1 MSTLTD
7 LFGADAAILRDR
19 NFQVLLLANLFP
31 GLGTALLSPV
41 LNSLIEPLGA
51 TPATIGLMV
60 SVFTA
65 PSIVMIPVMGALAD
79 RYGRTPVL
87 SLSLG
92 CFGAAGA
99 AVALTTHLHQALVF
113 RAIQGVAF
121 AGLTPILVTSL
132 GDLYAGTREAT
143 AQGLRFTGT
152 GLAQAAFP
160 LLAGVVV
167 VLAWQA
173 PFLLYALAV
182 PVAVLVYSG
191 YDEPPVGGDNST
203 DTGSYGGELLAFV
216 RQPPVLALV
225 FARALGPVTWIGF
238 LTYNSLIV
246 VRLIGGEPGT
256 AGLLV
261 AIGSVVF
268 ALSASQAGRI
278 TALFGSRLYPLVVAE
293 VSLAGGFLAVLF
305 APTTPIAAL
314 GIVVAG
320 TGFGLAISL
329 YRSVVTSLPPDAL
342 RAGVVSVAES
352 GSRIMITGTPVA
364 MGAIIAL
371 AEPAVGLRGA
381 VQLAGVSVAAVSFVG
396 GLLCLSVVR
405 GSPAM
410 AVDGSALADQ

>member
-1 MSTLTD
+1 MSTLTE

-41 LNSLIEPLGA
+41 LNSLIDPLGA

-65 PSIVMIPVMGALAD
+65 PSIVMTPVMGALAD

-87 SLSLG
+87 SVSLG
-92 CFGAAGA
+92 VFGTAGC
-99 AVALTTHLHQALVF
+99 VIALTTHLHQALVF

-160 LLAGVVV
+160 LLAGALVVV
-167 VLAWQA
+167 AWQA
-173 PFLLYALAV
+173 PFLLYGLAV
-182 PVAVLVYSG
+182 PVAVLVYVG
-191 YDEPPVGGDNST
+191 YDEPPRSSDAGTGA
-203 DTGSYGGELLAFV
+203 GSYGRELAAFV
-216 RQPPVLALV
+216 GQPRVLALV
-225 FARALGPVTWIGF
+225 VARGLGPVTWIAF

-246 VRLIGGEPGT
+246 VRLVGGQPET

-268 ALSASQAGRI
+268 ALSASQAGRV

-293 VSLAGGFLAVLF
+293 VCLAGGYLAVLF
-305 APTTPIAAL
+305 APTTPVAAV
-314 GIVVAG
+314 GIGVAG
-320 TGFGLAISL
+320 AGFGLAISL
-329 YRSVVTSLPPDAL
+329 YRSIVTGLAPDAL

-352 GSRIMITGTPVA
+352 GSRIMITATPIA
-364 MGAIIAL
+364 MGAIIAV
-371 AEPAVGLRGA
+371 AEPTAGLRTA
-381 VQLAGVSVAAVSFVG
+381 VQLAGVTVTAVSFVG
-396 GLLCLSVVR
+396 GVLCLVV
-405 GSPAM
+405 
-410 AVDGSALADQ
+410 VSAAPTVTAAAGE